1 MDERMIKMDP
11 DKDIV
16 EIFKNGVEKVNPFKL
31 IIENL
36 KLDDET
42 LEITFNNGKT
52 RLNLQ
57 NFNKVFIIGSGKATA
72 RMAKGIEEVLGN
84 RITEGVISV
93 KYGHTETL
101 KKIKVIEAGHPIP
114 DENSIRAGIEI
125 AKLSKKADE
134 KTLVINLISGGASAL
149 VELPPGVTGG
159 ASALVELP
167 PGVTGGASAD
177 TPSSAKMDSN
187 RKISKG
193 NFISLEEIKS
203 TTDALL
209 RCGATIDEI
218 NCIRKHISGIKGG
231 RLAELIYPG
240 TCISLI
246 LSDVIG
252 DRIDSIGSGPTAP
265 DNTTYREAL
274 EIIQRHEIERDIP
287 RSVLS
292 LLKAGAE
299 GKIPETPGEEHPAFS
314 KICNFII
321 GSNYTAVRACEQKA
335 MSLGYNT
342 LLLSAHLIGEAS
354 EVAKLFTGISEDIEK
369 YGIPVQKPGCVIA
382 RGETTVTIRGN
393 GKGGRNQEI
402 ALSFLCE
409 YLRNWKTKNKKSNI
423 WFVSVATDGNDGPT
437 DAAGAIV
444 SEKVI
449 TETIRKSLNPEK
461 YLRNNDS
468 YHFFEK
474 TGGLIKTG
482 PTNTN
487 VCDIQILI
495 VT

>member
-1 MDERMIKMDP
+1 MIKMDP

-84 RITEGVISV
+84 RITEGVIST

-159 ASALVELP
+159 ASA
-167 PGVTGGASAD
+167 D
-177 TPSSAKMDSN
+177 TPSPTQMDSDK
-187 RKISKG
+187 KISKASS
-193 NFISLEEIKS
+193 ISLKEIKS

-209 RCGATIDEI
+209 RCGAIIDEI

-231 RLAELIYPG
+231 KLAELIYPG

-369 YGIPVQKPGCVIA
+369 YDIPVQKPGCVLA
-382 RGETTVTIRGN
+382 GGETTVTIRGN

-409 YLRNWKTKNKKSNI
+409 YLRNRKTKNKKNNV